1 MATTAAARPA
11 AARLVSESIDT
22 SETLYRMTVGEYERL
37 GDLLHDKRV
46 ELIDGLLV
54 VKMTKKPPHV
64 VACELTRAAIDRV
77 APTGWHTR
85 AGDPVKIPRYNEPEP
100 DVTLVR
106 GSVRD
111 YTNRHPGP
119 RDVAIVA
126 EIADSSLA
134 KDQRRVRVY
143 GGRRGIP
150 VYWIV
155 NLVHRRIEVYS
166 EPRTAGYRTRVDYA
180 TGESVPVVI
189 DGVQVGSVAVDDMLP

>member
-1 MATTAAARPA
+1 VSTITRARAPA
-11 AARLVSESIDT
+11 SRLVSESVDT

-37 GDLLHDKRV
+37 GELLNDKRV

-64 VACELTRAAIDRV
+64 VACELTRAAIDGI
-77 APTGWHTR
+77 APAGWHTR

-106 GSVRD
+106 GALRD

-134 KDQRRVRVY
+134 KDRRRVRVY

-155 NLVHRRIEVYS
+155 NLVDRRIEVYS

-180 TGESVPVVI
+180 AGESVPVVL
-189 DGVQVGSVAVDDMLP
+189 DGVHVGSIAVDDMLP